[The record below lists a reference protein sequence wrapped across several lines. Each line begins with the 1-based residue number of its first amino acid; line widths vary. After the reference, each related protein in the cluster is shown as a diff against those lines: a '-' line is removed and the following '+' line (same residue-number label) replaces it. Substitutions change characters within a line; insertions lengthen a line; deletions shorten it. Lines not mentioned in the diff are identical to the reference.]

1 MNEFMSDALDDF
13 RDFAGFGCP
22 FAPPAPM
29 GPVVTDPEF
38 VAIVTTCTMMI
49 DAQLMQAFTTGFVQG
64 RKQATET
71 KPYVVAAGKRTKVR
85 NALRHSLH
93 QTGVR

>member
-1 MNEFMSDALDDF
+1 MNEFMSDALDDL

-38 VAIVTTCTMMI
+38 AMLINLY
-49 DAQLMQAFTTGFVQG
+49 DAFGKGLDMG
-64 RKQATET
+64 RAKAATET
-71 KPYVVAAGKRTKVR
+71 KPYVAAVGSRK
-85 NALRHSLH
+85 ALKHTLY
-93 QTGVR
+93 QTGVIS